1 MADVDAISQ
10 FVVGAVTV
18 AASREAAIRA
28 EVLKVGDPVRVLVK
42 ASYGDPKVHT
52 GVIVGFEPFKELP
65 TVIVAYIENEWNKSE
80 LKILAYSDKTKDI
93 ELIAAPP
100 NVNIDIER
108 SRVLDYFNTEERKKL
123 AEIDEL
129 KAKRAYFD
137 RYFGKFF
144 SELPPPAAEP
154 EMIEA

>member
-1 MADVDAISQ
+1 MADADVISQ

-28 EVLKVGDPVRVLVK
+28 EVLKIGDPVRVLVK

-65 TVIVAYIENEWNKSE
+65 TVIVAYVETDWSKSE
-80 LKILAYSDKTKDI
+80 LKILAYSDKTTDV

-108 SRVLDYFNTEERKKL
+108 SRVLDYFNSEERKKL
-123 AEIDEL
+123 AELDEL

-144 SELPPPAAEP
+144 AQIEPPETPELIDA
-154 EMIEA
+154 